1 MTNKNRNLLTW
12 ISFLSYALTGSLIIV
27 TGIVM
32 GDIAKYFDLPISSMS
47 NTFTFLNTGILIS
60 IFLNVWLMEIV
71 PLKRQLM
78 FGFGLMVLAILG
90 LMFGHNLALFS
101 GCMFVLGVVS
111 GITMSIGTY
120 LITHIYEGK
129 QRGSRLLF
137 TDSFF
142 SMAGMIFP
150 CNFNCRTCPSS

>member
-78 FGFGLMVLAILG
+78 FGSEESPNDFDKNHKFKVDAHLVM
-90 LMFGHNLALFS
+90 
-101 GCMFVLGVVS
+101 
-111 GITMSIGTY
+111 
-120 LITHIYEGK
+120 
-129 QRGSRLLF
+129 
-137 TDSFF
+137 
-142 SMAGMIFP
+142 
-150 CNFNCRTCPSS
+150 